1 MKFPRN
7 VVGEIMV
14 MVMAMAMAMAMAMIV
29 IVTERE
35 LSRYLVD
42 GGIHLR

>member
-1 MKFPRN
+1 MKFPRK
-7 VVGEIMV
+7 VVGEIMA
-14 MVMAMAMAMAMAMIV
+14 MVMAMAMAMAMIV

-35 LSRYLVD
+35 FSRYLVD